1 MKRRYLAA
9 KAFLVVVLSAG
20 PLTAHTAIPV
30 IDGANLAQTVVTA
43 IESVAQT
50 LKQIEQYQTQLQQ
63 YENQLQNTVA
73 PAAYIW
79 DRAQSTINGLM
90 SAVDTLNYYKT
101 QLGSID
107 AYLGKFQD
115 VAYYR
120 GSPCFSS
127 VGCSDA
133 ERAAMSEN
141 RRLASES
148 QKKANDALFRGL
160 DKQQEALKADA
171 RTLEQLQSSAQ
182 GASGQ
187 MQALGYANQL
197 ASQQANQLLQIRA
210 LLIAQQNA
218 VATRMQA
225 EADLEARQQAAHT
238 TSTESR
244 IKLTASPRRSRRSRT
259 RQHAKPSPG
268 CAHVGRRPAV
278 ASRRPRS
285 R

>member
-1 MKRRYLAA
+1 MKMKFLAA
-9 KAFLVVVLSAG
+9 KAALVVALSAG
-20 PLTAHTAIPV
+20 PLTAHAGIPV
-30 IDGANLAQTVVTA
+30 IDGANLSQTIMTA

-50 LKQIEQYQTQLQQ
+50 LKQIEQYSTQLQQ

-90 SAVDTLNYYKT
+90 SAVDTLDYYKT
-101 QLGSID
+101 QLGSVD

-120 GSPCFSS
+120 GSLCFSNA
-127 VGCSDA
+127 GCSDA
-133 ERAAMSEN
+133 EWAAMNEN

-160 DKQQEALKADA
+160 DKQQDGLKADA

-225 EADLEARQQAAHT
+225 EADREAQQQVASEQLRRGAFQ
-238 TSTESR
+238 
-244 IKLTASPRRSRRSRT
+244 ASPARSW
-259 RQHAKPSPG
+259 
-268 CAHVGRRPAV
+268 
-278 ASRRPRS
+278 
-285 R
+285 

>member
-1 MKRRYLAA
+1 MKVKFLAA
-9 KAFLVVVLSAG
+9 KAALAVALATGPFAAHAG
-20 PLTAHTAIPV
+20 GIPV
-30 IDGANLAQTVVTA
+30 IDGANLSQAVMTA

-63 YENQLQNTVA
+63 YENQLQNTLA

-90 SAVDTLNYYKT
+90 SAVDTLNYYKR
-101 QLGSID
+101 QLGSVD

-127 VGCSDA
+127 AGCSDA
-133 ERAAMSEN
+133 ERAVMEEN

-160 DKQQEALKADA
+160 EKQQDGLKADA
-171 RTLEQLQSSAQ
+171 HTLERLQSAAE

-187 MQALGYANQL
+187 LEAIGYANQL

-218 VATRMQA
+218 VATKMQA
-225 EADLEARQQAAHT
+225 DADLEAKQQAAHAA
-238 TSTESR
+238 STEQR
-244 IKLTASPRRSRRSRT
+244 G
-259 RQHAKPSPG
+259 PSTLPSNPK
-268 CAHVGRRPAV
+268 RW
-278 ASRRPRS
+278 
-285 R
+285 

>member
-1 MKRRYLAA
+1 MKRRFLAA
-9 KAFLVVVLSAG
+9 RAALVVALSTG

-30 IDGANLAQTVVTA
+30 IDGANLSQNVMTA

-50 LKQIEQYQTQLQQ
+50 LKQIEQYQTQLRQ
-63 YENQLQNTVA
+63 YENQLQNTMA

-101 QLGSID
+101 QLGSVN

-127 VGCSDA
+127 AGCSDA

-225 EADLEARQQAAHT
+225 DLDREARQTVATEQLRQGSYA
-238 TSTESR
+238 TSP
-244 IKLTASPRRSRRSRT
+244 ARSW
-259 RQHAKPSPG
+259 
-268 CAHVGRRPAV
+268 
-278 ASRRPRS
+278 
-285 R
+285 